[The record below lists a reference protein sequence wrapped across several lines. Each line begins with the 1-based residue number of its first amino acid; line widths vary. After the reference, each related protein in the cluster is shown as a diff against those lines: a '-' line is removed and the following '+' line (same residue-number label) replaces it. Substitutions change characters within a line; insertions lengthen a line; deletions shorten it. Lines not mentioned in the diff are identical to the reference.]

1 MSTKADHLAA
11 KFGANLSGI
20 VGLRPTPPTS
30 QPPTPADPSSA
41 GKHDRATRLK
51 SFGEFP
57 IDQVDRDPTQPRED
71 FDEGDLQRLAD
82 SIRRKGQLTPIRV
95 RWNHE
100 TNRWVVLVGERRWRA
115 CKLAGL
121 ATIKVDFVEGP
132 TTEADRL
139 EEQIYENVARAA
151 FKPAEEGKAYQRLMT
166 LKGWTIAELIA
177 ELKVE
182 PTSVHRALG
191 LARLPDDVAAL
202 VDQGAI
208 RPTAAYELSKLPDPD
223 EVRTLAQAVIENHLG
238 HKAVVEAVTRRKEA
252 AVEAQ
257 TQTQTPTETPARAK
271 SSGQGRGASKP
282 QRPTF
287 EVFRAGGG
295 KVTVAFKKAVDARA
309 ILAALEEATARQREK
324 VEAIEG
330 PTRDVA

>member
-1 MSTKADHLAA
+1 MSTKADQLAT

-20 VGLRPTPPTS
+20 VGLRPTPPTD
-30 QPPTPADPSSA
+30 QPTSPISA

-51 SFGEFP
+51 SFGDFP

-71 FDEGDLQRLAD
+71 FDEADLQRLAD

-95 RWNHE
+95 RWSHE

-121 ATIKVDFVEGP
+121 TTIKVDFVEGP

-166 LKGWTIAELIA
+166 LKGWTVAELIG

-202 VDQGAI
+202 VDQGVI
-208 RPTAAYELSKLPDPD
+208 RPTAAYELSKLPDAD
-223 EVRTLAQAVIENHLG
+223 EVRTLAQAVVANNLG
-238 HKAVVEAVTRRKEA
+238 HKAVVEAVTKRKEA
-252 AVEAQ
+252 AAQ
-257 TQTQTPTETPARAK
+257 TQSETETASPAKAK
-271 SSGQGRGASKP
+271 SSGQGRGAGKP

-287 EVFRAGGG
+287 EVFRSGGG
-295 KVTVAFKKAVDARA
+295 KVTVEFKKSVDARA
-309 ILAALEEATARQREK
+309 ILAALEEATTRQREK

-330 PTRDVA
+330 HSRDVA

>member
-1 MSTKADHLAA
+1 MSTKADSLAA
-11 KFGANLSGI
+11 KFGANLTGI
-20 VGLRPTPPTS
+20 VGLRPGPP
-30 QPPTPADPSSA
+30 PVGEPPVPTPAANCSA
-41 GKHDRATRLK
+41 PANPAAIDKHGRAIRLK

-57 IDQVDRDPTQPRED
+57 LDQVDRDPTQPREE
-71 FDEGDLQRLAD
+71 FDEADLRRLAD

-95 RWNHE
+95 RWSHE

-151 FKPAEEGKAYQRLMT
+151 FRPAEEGKAYRRLMA
-166 LKGWTIAELIA
+166 LKGWTVAELID

-182 PTSVHRALG
+182 PTGVHRALG

-208 RPTAAYELSKLPDPD
+208 KPTAAYELSKLPAAD
-223 EVRTLAQAVIENHLG
+223 EVRSLAHAVIDGNLG
-238 HKAVVEAVTRRKEA
+238 HMAVV
-252 AVEAQ
+252 
-257 TQTQTPTETPARAK
+257 
-271 SSGQGRGASKP
+271 
-282 QRPTF
+282 
-287 EVFRAGGG
+287 
-295 KVTVAFKKAVDARA
+295 
-309 ILAALEEATARQREK
+309 
-324 VEAIEG
+324 
-330 PTRDVA
+330 

>member
-20 VGLRPTPPTS
+20 VGLRPTPPTD
-30 QPPTPADPSSA
+30 QPPTPTDPASS

-51 SFGEFP
+51 SFGDFP

-71 FDEGDLQRLAD
+71 FDEADLQRLAD

-95 RWNHE
+95 RWSHE

-121 ATIKVDFVEGP
+121 TTIKVDFVEGP

-151 FKPAEEGKAYQRLMT
+151 FRPAEEGKAYQRLMT
-166 LKGWTIAELIA
+166 LKGWTIAELIG

-191 LARLPDDVAAL
+191 LARLPDDIAAL

-208 RPTAAYELSKLPDPD
+208 RPTAAYELSKLPDAD
-223 EVRTLAQAVIENHLG
+223 EVRGLARAVVENNLG
-238 HKAVVEAVTRRKEA
+238 HKAVVEAVAKRKEA
-252 AVEAQ
+252 AAQ
-257 TQTQTPTETPARAK
+257 TQTRGNGEVKTKAK
-271 SSGQGRGASKP
+271 SSGRGRGATKP

-287 EVFRAGGG
+287 EVFRAGAG
-295 KVTVAFKKAVDARA
+295 KVTVEFKKAVDARV
-309 ILAALEEATARQREK
+309 ILAALEAATTRQREK

-330 PTRDVA
+330 HSRDVA